1 MLPEG
6 IQPKSLLPNYRY
18 FDDARYFTSLTDIAL
33 DAGVAVADLYEPFK
47 PVRTVRAG
55 DAVKIGPQ
63 RFHVVVE
70 KE

>member
-1 MLPEG
+1 VKE
-6 IQPKSLLPNYRY
+6 
-18 FDDARYFTSLTDIAL
+18 
-33 DAGVAVADLYEPFK
+33 ADLYEPFK